1 MRSTTLISAALAACL
16 AVPLAACS
24 ASDNDPVPTTANV
37 PGTGPSASDPGL
49 TVAPSQAPAS
59 PTDQATTPA
68 PGPSAE
74 PSSDTDVAGEL
85 PPYLAELTDAER
97 VAAYDFA
104 VAVARELTIENEGDR
119 EDRSARLSRVR
130 EAIGTQDGLSRTG
143 PLSEL
148 IFPTGDGRARTE
160 VTAEGE
166 AHFDLT
172 DTSRDT
178 VSVVVPLFYRMW
190 FLADGEVVQREKTGQ
205 VRWRIQV
212 AFQDGEPLATDIAML
227 GM

>member
-1 MRSTTLISAALAACL
+1 MRSKTLISVALVAFL

-24 ASDNDPVPTTANV
+24 APDGDPVPTTAPV
-37 PGTGPSASDPGL
+37 PGTGPSAPDPGL
-49 TVAPSQAPAS
+49 TVAPSQSPTD

-68 PGPSAE
+68 PEPSVE
-74 PSSDTDVAGEL
+74 PSSDTDDGDL
-85 PPYLAELTDAER
+85 PEYLAELTAAER

-130 EAIGTQDGLSRTG
+130 KAIGTQEGLSRTG

-148 IFPTGDGRARTE
+148 IFPTGEGRAHTE
-160 VTAEGE
+160 VTGEGE
-166 AHFDLT
+166 AHFDLS
-172 DTSRDT
+172 DTSRDA